1 MQGQGREYRATI
13 AFGWPVL
20 AAILTIILAGCTNG
34 GDRPTAANA
43 SARGASISFESIDGA
58 PPEVSRKLVEALAA
72 EAAPRQVNV
81 VARSATPDFRIRL
94 YLAANKEG
102 GRSQIAWVW
111 DVYDA
116 QKRRAAR
123 LTGEEAASAARG
135 RDPWTAADTEVLR
148 RIARASVNQLVAMLE
163 AGPGP
168 RPADGED
175 GMAVALSN
183 PQP

>member
-1 MQGQGREYRATI
+1 MVAIGRPLQMHLRA
-13 AFGWPVL
+13 
-20 AAILTIILAGCTNG
+20 
-34 GDRPTAANA
+34 RPP
-43 SARGASISFESIDGA
+43 SGSKSIDGA

-81 VARSATPDFRIRL
+81 VARSGTPDFRIRF
-94 YLAANKEG
+94 YLAAHSDAGQN
-102 GRSQIAWVW
+102 RIAWVW

-123 LTGEEAASAARG
+123 LTGEEAASATRG
-135 RDPWTAADTEVLR
+135 RDPWAAADAEVLR
-148 RIARASVNQLVAMLE
+148 RIARASVNQLVSMLE
-163 AGPGP
+163 AGPGS

-175 GMAVALSN
+175 GTAVALSN